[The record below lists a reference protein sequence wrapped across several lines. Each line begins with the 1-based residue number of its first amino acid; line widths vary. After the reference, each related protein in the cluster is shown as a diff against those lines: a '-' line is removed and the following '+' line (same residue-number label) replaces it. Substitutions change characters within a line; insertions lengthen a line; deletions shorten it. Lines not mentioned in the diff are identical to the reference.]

1 MGKISKRR
9 LKKSVKSVDGWK
21 GWRLNTPDGNF
32 LTKLFETGQLSPAA
46 MPAWIKEHYPQ
57 FKKYKKDSFSSGVR
71 RLKSNLGLNT
81 RRGKGENTGK

>member
-9 LKKSVKSVDGWK
+9 LKKSVDGWK

-57 FKKYKKDSFSSGVR
+57 FKKYKKESFSSGVR